1 VAFLSRRGLPAALQA
16 AVGVGPG
23 ERVQAWAA
31 CAGAPG
37 DVVVATDLAVYL
49 PRAEGY
55 ERVPWDLVQRAA
67 WADGVLDLRTRP
79 GPGAKLRRTVLRLDD
94 VRDLPEVV
102 QARVTASVVV
112 QQHLDLDDVDGGVV
126 VAARRVSGSDELR
139 WSVRFDPGTD
149 GSDPTVKAA
158 AGRALDDL
166 RGSLGL

>member
-1 VAFLSRRGLPAALQA
+1 MGLFSRGGLPDGLRSTVSVPA
-16 AVGVGPG
+16 G
-23 ERVQAWAA
+23 ERVQAWAP
-31 CAGAPG
+31 CADAP
-37 DVVVATDLAVYL
+37 DDAVVATDLALYL

-55 ERVPWDLVQRAA
+55 ERVPWDLVQRAS
-67 WADGVLDLRTRP
+67 WDSGVLDLRTRP
-79 GPGAKLRRTVLRLDD
+79 EPGAKLRRSVIRLDD

-112 QQHLDLDDVDGGVV
+112 QQHLDLDGVGGGVV

-149 GSDPTVKAA
+149 GADPLVKAA
-158 AGRALDDL
+158 AVAALDDL